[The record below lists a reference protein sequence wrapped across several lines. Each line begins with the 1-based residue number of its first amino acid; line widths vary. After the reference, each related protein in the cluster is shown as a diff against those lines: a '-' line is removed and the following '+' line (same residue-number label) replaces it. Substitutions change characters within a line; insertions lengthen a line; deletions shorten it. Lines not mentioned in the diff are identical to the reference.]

1 MLLANIQRLCAEHET
16 NLSKVERACGLSNA
30 TIRRW
35 ESASPTAENLVKV
48 ANYFGVSV
56 DYLLGRGIHS
66 LSEEAQKYAKQ
77 FDKLSEEKKRLA
89 IAYLGVVEAQ

>member
-1 MLLANIQRLCAEHET
+1 MILEKIRNLCEEAGTNIAKL
-16 NLSKVERACGLSNA
+16 ERDCGLANA

-35 ESASPTAENLVKV
+35 DVNSPSAENLAKV
-48 ANYFGVSV
+48 ADHLGVSV

-77 FDKLSEEKKRLA
+77 FEALSEEKKQLA
-89 IAYLGVVEAQ
+89 MAYLGVVQLL